1 MRFLLVIAVLCLV
14 VNSVHAA
21 DPVHL
26 DRDGEKWAEKTL
38 KKMTLEE
45 KVGQL
50 FMVWVKAEFFNV
62 DSPQLRDL
70 QTAIHKYYLGGFGL
84 TVPVEAGQLLKTQPF
99 EAAALLNELQSTS
112 QFPLLIAAD
121 FERGISMRVNGGTG
135 FPHSMAF
142 GAARDRNLAFNFGKI
157 TAEEAR
163 AIGVHWNWFPDA
175 DVNSNPANPIINIR
189 SFGEDPV
196 QVSGLVTAY
205 IAGARGAGMLTT
217 VKHFPGHGDTATDS
231 HLAVARTNATRE
243 RLDDV
248 ELVPFRTAIRT
259 GVDSV
264 MVGHITVPA
273 LEQNPD
279 RPASISH
286 DVITGLLRNDM
297 GFEGV
302 IVSDALDM
310 NALTQLFRANSRA
323 EMSGRVAV
331 EAFKAGNDVLIIPS
345 DLDGAYNGMLRAV
358 RSGEIP
364 EDRLN
369 ESVLR
374 VLKMKASV
382 GLHKKRTVDLNQLMS
397 SIGRPENLA
406 TAQRVAESAVT
417 LVRNNG
423 LALPIRKSNG
433 TASSTAT
440 YQTVRAGSRVVCVV
454 FTSDIKSDNGRT
466 FASQLRLRV
475 PDARVIYVDESL
487 AGALTPQI
495 LEAARTAETVIAV
508 VDTIPTAGG
517 GARFT
522 PNATGLVGLPQ
533 DGTSLLARVIQQ
545 AGAKTVVVA
554 SGNPYIISS
563 VPEIQTYLC
572 TFSDVPAS
580 DTAVVRALFGEIP
593 IRGHMPVTIPGIAER
608 GTGIELAAVR

>member
-1 MRFLLVIAVLCLV
+1 M
-14 VNSVHAA
+14 VNSAFAA

-26 DRDGEKWAEKTL
+26 DPDGEKWAEKTL

-50 FMVWVKAEFFNV
+50 FMVWCKADFFNV

-70 QTAIHKYYLGGFGL
+70 QIAIHKYYLGGFGL
-84 TVPVEAGQLLKTQPF
+84 TVPVESGQLLKTQPF

-121 FERGISMRVNGGTG
+121 FERGISMRVNGGTS

-142 GAARDRNLAFNFGKI
+142 GAARDRNLGFNFGKI

-175 DVNSNPANPIINIR
+175 DVNSNPSNPIINIR

-205 IAGARGAGMLTT
+205 IAGAHSAGMLTT
-217 VKHFPGHGDTATDS
+217 VKHFPGHGDTAADS
-231 HLAVARTNATRE
+231 HLAAARTNATRE

-248 ELVPFRTAIRT
+248 ELVPFRTAIRA

-273 LEQNPD
+273 LEPNPD

-286 DVITGLLRNDM
+286 NVVTGLLRNDM
-297 GFEGV
+297 GFEGI

-310 NALTQLFRANSRA
+310 NALTQLFRTNSRA

-331 EAFKAGNDVLIIPS
+331 EAFKAGNDILIIPS
-345 DLDGAYNGMLRAV
+345 DLDGAYNGLLRAV
-358 RSGEIP
+358 RSGEIS

-369 ESVLR
+369 ESVFR
-374 VLKMKASV
+374 ILKMKASV
-382 GLHKKRTVDLNQLMS
+382 GLHKKRTVELGQLMTTV
-397 SIGRPENLA
+397 GKPENLA
-406 TAQRVAESAVT
+406 IAQRVAESAIT
-417 LVRNNG
+417 LVRNSG
-423 LALPIRKSNG
+423 QVLPIRKSNG
-433 TASSTAT
+433 TSGGTAT
-440 YQTVRAGSRVVCVV
+440 YQTVKAGNRIVCVI

-466 FASQLRLRV
+466 FVSQLKLRV
-475 PDARVIYVDESL
+475 PDAHVFYVDETL
-487 AGALTPQI
+487 AGPLAPQI
-495 LEAARTAETVIAV
+495 LEAAKAAETVIAV
-508 VDTIPTAGG
+508 VDTVPMAGG
-517 GARFT
+517 GARAT
-522 PNATGLVGLPQ
+522 PTATGVVGLPQ
-533 DGTSLLARVIQQ
+533 DGTSLLARLVQQ
-545 AGAKTVVVA
+545 TGAKTVVVA

-572 TFSDVPAS
+572 TFSDVPVS
-580 DTAVVRALFGEIP
+580 DTAAVRALFGEIP
-593 IRGHMPVTIPGIAER
+593 IYGRTPVTIPGIAER
-608 GTGIELAAVR
+608 GAGIDLSAARQK